1 MISRRDFVART
12 GTVLAAG
19 CVPSFVHAA
28 TGATKAGSVDLSS
41 GLSKDAFRSLLN
53 ENFYVSTSSDGVM
66 VLRLADLQEH
76 AAAQGEIPTDAFTLI
91 FEGVPSPQ
99 LPDGLYTLEHGSA
112 GNVLLRLEAAQAAP
126 RRARYRAV
134 CCLFA

>member
-19 CVPSFVHAA
+19 CVPAFVHAA
-28 TGATKAGSVDLSS
+28 TGATKAANVDLSS
-41 GLSKDAFRSLLN
+41 GISKEAFRALLN
-53 ENFYVSTSSDGVM
+53 DNFYVSTSSDGVM
-66 VLRLADLQEH
+66 VLRLTELREH
-76 AAAQGEIPTDAFTLI
+76 AAAEAEIRTDAFTLI
-91 FEGVPSPQ
+91 FEGATSPQ
-99 LPDGLYTLEHGSA
+99 LQEGLYTLEHGSA
-112 GNVLLRLEAAQAAP
+112 GKVLLRLELAQPAP

>member
-1 MISRRDFVART
+1 MINRRDFVART

-28 TGATKAGSVDLSS
+28 TGATKAGNVDLSS
-41 GLSKDAFRSLLN
+41 GLSKEAFRALLN

-66 VLRLADLQEH
+66 VLQLTELREDAVP
-76 AAAQGEIPTDAFTLI
+76 QGEIRTDSFTLI
-91 FEGVPSPQ
+91 FDGVPSPQ
-99 LPDGLYTLEHGSA
+99 LPDDLYTLEHGSA
-112 GNVLLRLEAAQAAP
+112 GSVLLQLEVAQAAP
-126 RRARYRAV
+126 GRARYRAV